1 MKTTNYRLQTE
12 LENLTP
18 AKKEWFK
25 NYLKE
30 LLESDKPYYVKTDYI
45 ALSFLELDNKINYLA
60 EEIKQL
66 GAIRKRLQEA
76 KALALEIT
84 AQTLKEYGIDRME
97 GTVVSSIT
105 VTPSKKRLKEH
116 LFIKDPNKI
125 MELGYVTFSV
135 DEKAL
140 KEALHTQE
148 GMQELDAFVELSVEE
163 EYIPERLK
171 INKKRNQSQQQYS
184 KDRKLLEVA

>member
-60 EEIKQL
+60 EKIKQL

-105 VTPSKKRLKEH
+105 VIPSKKRLKEH

-171 INKKRNQSQQQYS
+171 INKKRNQSQ
-184 KDRKLLEVA
+184 